1 MLIKNISKKPIGFG
15 KLVVMPD
22 NTEALPKGFDRNH
35 PVVSWYIKQGFI
47 AEVNSLPDNPD
58 TAQVPVNE
66 PGGGTEKPPEVDKT
80 GGSPEK
86 PPETVQVEVAIEK
99 PLDDDKKRNKKVTD

>member
-1 MLIKNISKKPIGFG
+1 MLIKNISKKSIGFG
-15 KLVVMPD
+15 RLVVAPD
-22 NTEALPKGFDRNH
+22 ETVKLPKGFDRNH

-47 AEVNSLPDNPD
+47 AEVNSLPDIPD

-66 PGGGTEKPPEVDKT
+66 PGGGTEKPPE
-80 GGSPEK
+80 
-86 PPETVQVEVAIEK
+86 TVQVDVSIEK